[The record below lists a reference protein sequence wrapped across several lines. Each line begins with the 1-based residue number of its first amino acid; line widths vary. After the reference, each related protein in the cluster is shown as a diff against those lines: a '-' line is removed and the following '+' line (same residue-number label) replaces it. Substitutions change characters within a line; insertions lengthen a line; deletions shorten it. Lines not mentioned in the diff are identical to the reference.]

1 MWDHQLILL
10 HLFVYLMF
18 SQYFNKYYIH
28 IYDEYFNMLNKQLLY
43 EKMMIDISKLVKK
56 QLYEMA
62 RKSVNR
68 TIDKKLWLT
77 VSSII
82 SRNRSTEA
90 ENIKP
95 IGTDK
100 DNLLQRYVAALLIM
114 KKPCPNN
121 VSEIEDLK
129 TFKNIGNKFIELGG
143 TISEIRELYNKNNS
157 DITISNNTEHDITDK
172 KDEDIKQDI
181 NNDNKSSFFDDM
193 FDEQDDEY
201 NDSLLGDISDTDD
214 STQNLMMDTLVSV
227 DNKTS
232 LDKAWYIVMHD
243 ANKPK
248 GFKLVKPKNINEY
261 QKYVYIPTKRGHK
274 AGQELYKKLCK
285 EGWKEYRGLGM
296 TCGDYSK
303 QQADNYQKSHEW
315 WSYYDMSISVY
326 LEKENSIIPVQ
337 LNANSTYDDII
348 SQLSNIDKDIVQ
360 HAEDNKRYYKEMI
373 DIYKNNISNIDNKL
387 IKDIISKDS
396 FYEYI
401 LVSPDGG
408 LMLSK
413 YTEIDHTKWDYN
425 DTYAYNETN
434 YINIYNGKYDK
445 FGHMNHI
452 FYKSNRS
459 IKTTYILT
467 FTGAVN
473 YNQQLSDKTL
483 DVQHTSDTEYNN
495 KLKKA
500 KAAFR
505 KCLDK
510 YGYNL
515 MYVLGWERENHK
527 WSFDRNDIL
536 QVEVITPY
544 VGYNDCDNLENYFW
558 GRKPKSKILKT
569 SRKNVPQY
577 IKITTKEAQQKDPNI
592 IAQVSDVNER
602 IRCTQYNI
610 GNNNYHLIVT
620 LDNDGITDY
629 KNFLQK

>member
-1 MWDHQLILL
+1 
-10 HLFVYLMF
+10 
-18 SQYFNKYYIH
+18 
-28 IYDEYFNMLNKQLLY
+28 MLNKQLLY
-43 EKMMIDISKLVKK
+43 EKMMLDISKIVKK

-143 TISEIRELYNKNNS
+143 TISEIKELYNKNTE
-157 DITISNNTEHDITDK
+157 DITVSNNTDDVTDNK
-172 KDEDIKQDI
+172 EKDIKQNI
-181 NNDNKSSFFDDM
+181 NNKSSFFDDM

-214 STQNLMMDTLVSV
+214 STQNFMMDTLVSV

-232 LDKAWYIVMHD
+232 LDKAWYIVTHD
-243 ANKPK
+243 VNKPK
-248 GFKLVKPKNINEY
+248 GFKLVKSKNINEY
-261 QKYVYIPTKRGHK
+261 QKYVYMPAKRNHK
-274 AGQELYKKLCK
+274 AGSELYKKLCN

-296 TCGDYSK
+296 TCGDYYNKDIS
-303 QQADNYQKSHEW
+303 DNYQKSHM
-315 WSYYDMSISVY
+315 YYNEYMMRISVY
-326 LEKENSIIPVQ
+326 LDNENQTIPLQ
-337 LNANSTYDDII
+337 LNVNSTYDDII
-348 SQLSNIDKDIVQ
+348 SQLSNIGQDIVQ
-360 HAEDNKRYYKEMI
+360 YAEDNKRYYKEMI
-373 DIYKNNISNIDNKL
+373 DIYKNNISNIDNK
-387 IKDIISKDS
+387 IVKDIISKDS

-413 YTEIDHTKWDYN
+413 YSEIDHTQWEYN
-425 DTYAYNETN
+425 NTYDETN
-434 YINIYNGKYDK
+434 YIKIYKFDGTYNRYGNPNYKLYKYNK
-445 FGHMNHI
+445 
-452 FYKSNRS
+452 S
-459 IKTTYILT
+459 IKTTYVLT

-505 KCLDK
+505 KCLDM

-515 MYVLGWERENHK
+515 MYVLGWKKENHK

-536 QVEVITPY
+536 QVEVFTSYI
-544 VGYNDCDNLENYFW
+544 GYQNFDNIENYFW
-558 GRKPKSKILKT
+558 GNKPKSIILKT
-569 SRKNVPQY
+569 SRKKVPQY

-610 GNNNYHLIVT
+610 GNNNYHLIIT